1 MLVTSFTSSIGRK
14 LVIRQLRRG
23 LQFHEEG
30 FRRHLESLLGDHWN
44 PGWRGSLCGICA
56 VQLGHE
62 QRMNKEIEL
71 REDLSPRKYASYSL
85 VPPIVWSG
93 HLYEHV
99 TCLRIMQQPSGSVHY
114 TNPPN

>member
-1 MLVTSFTSSIGRK
+1 MKKAPEGISKASCVITGILGGKAHFVACVRSNLV
-14 LVIRQLRRG
+14 
-23 LQFHEEG
+23 
-30 FRRHLESLLGDHWN
+30 
-44 PGWRGSLCGICA
+44 
-56 VQLGHE
+56 HE